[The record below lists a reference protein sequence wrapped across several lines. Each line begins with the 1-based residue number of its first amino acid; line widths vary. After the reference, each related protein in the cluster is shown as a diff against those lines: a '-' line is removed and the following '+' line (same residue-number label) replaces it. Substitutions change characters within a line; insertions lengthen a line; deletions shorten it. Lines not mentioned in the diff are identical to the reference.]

1 MVTGRVS
8 SHGKG
13 ETSGT
18 VLMIQTGP
26 DSTRQA
32 AHQTMSNELF
42 RNEERD
48 REDAEKLR
56 ALQREQRINLK
67 AFGMTIAVVIA
78 PFLAL
83 LFSVEAALF
92 VLTLGLAFTTW
103 LTWSGA
109 SMVGPVQR
117 SRLKTMA
124 VMNAI
129 LMLAVLGILA
139 LRLST

>member
-1 MVTGRVS
+1 
-8 SHGKG
+8 
-13 ETSGT
+13 
-18 VLMIQTGP
+18 
-26 DSTRQA
+26 
-32 AHQTMSNELF
+32 MSNELF
-42 RNEERD
+42 RDEQRD
-48 REDAEKLR
+48 QEDIQKLR

-67 AFGMTIAVVIA
+67 AFLMTIGVVIA

-92 VLTLGLAFTTW
+92 VLAMGLAFTIW
-103 LTWSGA
+103 VTWSGA

-129 LMLAVLGILA
+129 IMLAVLGILA
-139 LRLST
+139 LRLSS